1 VTPERWQR
9 VEAVFAAA
17 ADLPDGERR
26 ALLDRECGDDADLRA
41 QVESLVDSAA
51 GASDRILHAIGREVG
66 LIAAAEPPTDG
77 GDGRGAE
84 TAGEE
89 VGLELR
95 RWGTRF
101 VHAEAEAD
109 YRQWHIRMALP
120 FNRTGILACGAI
132 WTLIIPLMVTV
143 RPAGFGPWLLGIV
156 LGIIPLCA
164 LGTVASYR
172 PSWYPWSEPVL
183 MVSNAVAGLFSVAVL
198 AFHFDEPVLSA
209 SGACVSSILGFAVF
223 RARPARALAA
233 VASYFVLQVAIM
245 ALACQAGRLDRGTME
260 LATMCLVAAY
270 SFGTV
275 ANVVLDVDA
284 RQTYRHQRIIEAQK
298 QTIARERARSEGL
311 LKQELSHQVAAR
323 SRDLGQMMARRN
335 AAFSGGRL
343 APGAR
348 FDTRYRVE
356 RELGVGGMGAVY
368 EVERITDGQRLAL
381 KIVTGPVS
389 GAQAARFAREAE
401 IGARVR
407 HGNLVSIVDVGI
419 ADGVPFLAMELA
431 RAGSLADQSHR
442 FGDARWARPVLGEIA
457 AGLAA
462 LHDAGVVHRDLKPGN
477 VLFSDGIAKIS
488 DFGISRLDE
497 PERTVPDGL
506 TATGMLLGTPRYMAP
521 EAARGASA
529 IGVAGDVFAFGIL
542 ACELLGGRTPFDKPP
557 VFVAMAGEPLPAPEL
572 GAGGDPQLRAL
583 LLACLAE
590 EPTKRPSMRAVTE
603 TLAR

>member
-1 VTPERWQR
+1 VTPERWRR
-9 VEAVFAAA
+9 VEAVFEAA

-41 QVESLVDSAA
+41 QVESLLESAA
-51 GASDRILHAIGREVG
+51 GARERILHAVGQEVT
-66 LIAAAEPPTDG
+66 LIAAASRPVGDG
-77 GDGRGAE
+77 GAPGAE
-84 TAGEE
+84 TPSEE
-89 VGLELR
+89 AGLELR

-101 VHAEAEAD
+101 ANADAEAG
-109 YRQWHIRMALP
+109 YREFHIQMAVP
-120 FNRTGILACGAI
+120 FNRTGILACGVI
-132 WTLIIPLMVTV
+132 WTLITPAMVTV

-172 PSWYPWSEPVL
+172 PSLYVWSESLL
-183 MVSNAVAGLFSVAVL
+183 MASNAVAGVFSVAVL
-198 AFHFDEPVLSA
+198 AFHFENPVMSV
-209 SGACVSSILGFAVF
+209 SGGCLSSILGFAVF
-223 RARPARALAA
+223 RARPVRALTA
-233 VASYFVLQVAIM
+233 VATYMLLQVAIM
-245 ALACQAGRLDRGTME
+245 ALAYRAGRMDGDT
-260 LATMCLVAAY
+260 LALGVICVVAAY
-270 SFGTV
+270 SFGAV

-323 SRDLGQMMARRN
+323 SRDLGQMMARGD
-335 AAFSGGRL
+335 AAFAGERL

-356 RELGVGGMGAVY
+356 RELGSGGMGAVY

-381 KIVTGPVS
+381 KIVTGLVS
-389 GAQAARFAREAE
+389 GAQAVRFAREAE

-407 HGNLVSIVDVGI
+407 HANLVSIVDVGI
-419 ADGVPFLAMELA
+419 AGGVPFLAMELA
-431 RAGSLADQSHR
+431 RGGSLADQRHR

-477 VLFSDGIAKIS
+477 VLFSSNGVAQIS
-488 DFGISRLDE
+488 DFGISRLDDLE
-497 PERTVPDGL
+497 LGL

-521 EAARGASA
+521 EAARGGSA
-529 IGVAGDVFAFGIL
+529 IGAAGDVFAFGIL
-542 ACELLGGRTPFDKPP
+542 ACELLAGRTPFDKPP
-557 VFVAMAGEPLPAPEL
+557 VFIAMAGEPMPPPEL
-572 GAGGDPQLRAL
+572 GAAGDPQLREL
-583 LLACLAE
+583 LRTCLTE
-590 EPTKRPSMRAVTE
+590 EPANRPSMRSVAEV
-603 TLAR
+603 LAAAQ